1 MSSHEV
7 QAAETDVA
15 IIGMA
20 GRFPGADDLDS
31 FWRLLREGRE
41 GITRF
46 GREELAAAG
55 VPQRLLDDPGYV
67 PAHGIIPDVDLFDTG
82 YFEFTP
88 AEAAITDPQHRIL
101 LTAGHAALEHAGYD
115 PGRHDGLISVY
126 AGAAINTY
134 LQQQVLPHVDQTTTS
149 SHFAVMV
156 GNDKDFLATR
166 LSYKLDLKGPSYAV
180 QTACST
186 SLVAIHLACQGLV
199 NGECDM
205 ALAGGVTVKLPQTK
219 GYLYEEGAILSQD
232 GYVRTFDADAGGTVL
247 GNGVGVVVLK
257 LLQDAI
263 ADRDTIHAVIKG
275 TATNNDGS
283 GKVSFAAPGAAG
295 QTAVIREAHTVSGV
309 DPRSIGYV
317 EAHGTATRLGDP
329 VEVSALTRA
338 FREAT
343 GDTGF
348 CAIGSVKSN
357 IGHLDAA
364 AGVAGVIKTA
374 LMMRHRT
381 LVPTINYETPNPAI
395 DFAAGPF
402 KVSTDTVPWTTEGPL
417 RAGVSSFGIGGT
429 NAHAVLQEAPP
440 APVTGASRPSQ
451 VLVVS
456 ARTATALAT
465 AAGNLAGHLDDHLQG
480 DDPGSLA
487 DVAYTL
493 AVGRRAHEYR
503 LAVTGSD
510 RAALARALREAPVPE
525 RPGTGEVSFVFAED
539 VPDAARLA
547 EKWGADEPAF
557 TGHYE
562 AALAAGA
569 GQLGE
574 RGRAFAVQ
582 YALGRV
588 WLGWGITPVAVHGD
602 GLAARLAACVTGA
615 LPLADALTG
624 EGEVRP
630 ARRAR
635 IPVRGAH
642 DEVRGVALGV
652 TDGPWDAVARAWQ
665 AGVDVDWAAWFE
677 GEERGRVPLP
687 TYPFE
692 GRRCWLTGPD
702 SAAAPAGRV
711 TGTDIAAATA
721 GQLTGPGPHPLL
733 DENTSTL
740 DTLAYRS
747 SRTGTEFYLA
757 DHRVGAE
764 PVLPA
769 AGQLELVRAAGGG
782 A

>member
-1 MSSHEV
+1 MSSQEV

-31 FWRLLREGRE
+31 FWRLLSEGRE

-46 GREELAAAG
+46 SREELAAAG
-55 VPQRLLDDPGYV
+55 VPARLLDDPEYV

-115 PGRHDGLISVY
+115 PARYDGLISVY

-149 SHFAVMV
+149 QHFAVMV

-186 SLVAIHLACQGLV
+186 SLVALHLACQGLI

-205 ALAGGVTVKLPQTK
+205 ALAGGVTVKLPQAK
-219 GYLYEEGAILSQD
+219 GYLYEEGAILSRD
-232 GYVRTFDADAGGTVL
+232 GHVRTFDADASGTVV
-247 GNGVGVVVLK
+247 GNGVGVLVLK
-257 LLQDAI
+257 LLRDAI

-295 QTAVIREAHTVSGV
+295 QTAVVREAHTVSGV

-338 FREAT
+338 FRESTA
-343 GDTGF
+343 DTGF

-364 AGVAGVIKTA
+364 AGVAGVIKTV
-374 LMMRHRT
+374 LMMKHRT
-381 LVPTINYETPNPAI
+381 LVPTVNHTTPNPAI

-402 KVSTDTVPWTTEGPL
+402 KVSTDTVPWTGEGPL

-429 NAHAVLQEAPP
+429 NAHAILQEAPP
-440 APVTGASRPSQ
+440 APVTGDAHRAQ
-451 VLVVS
+451 QLLVVS
-456 ARTATALAT
+456 ARTASALAT
-465 AAGNLAGHLDDHLQG
+465 AAQKLATHLDG
-480 DDPGSLA
+480 DDPAALA

-510 RAALARALREAPVPE
+510 RTALARALRQAPVPE
-525 RPGTGEVSFVFAED
+525 RPGPGEVSFVFAED
-539 VPDAARLA
+539 VPDAA
-547 EKWGADEPAF
+547 
-557 TGHYE
+557 
-562 AALAAGA
+562 
-569 GQLGE
+569 
-574 RGRAFAVQ
+574 
-582 YALGRV
+582 
-588 WLGWGITPVAVHGD
+588 
-602 GLAARLAACVTGA
+602 GLAG
-615 LPLADALTG
+615 
-624 EGEVRP
+624 
-630 ARRAR
+630 
-635 IPVRGAH
+635 
-642 DEVRGVALGV
+642 
-652 TDGPWDAVARAWQ
+652 
-665 AGVDVDWAAWFE
+665 
-677 GEERGRVPLP
+677 
-687 TYPFE
+687 
-692 GRRCWLTGPD
+692 
-702 SAAAPAGRV
+702 
-711 TGTDIAAATA
+711 
-721 GQLTGPGPHPLL
+721 
-733 DENTSTL
+733 
-740 DTLAYRS
+740 
-747 SRTGTEFYLA
+747 
-757 DHRVGAE
+757 
-764 PVLPA
+764 
-769 AGQLELVRAAGGG
+769 
-782 A
+782 